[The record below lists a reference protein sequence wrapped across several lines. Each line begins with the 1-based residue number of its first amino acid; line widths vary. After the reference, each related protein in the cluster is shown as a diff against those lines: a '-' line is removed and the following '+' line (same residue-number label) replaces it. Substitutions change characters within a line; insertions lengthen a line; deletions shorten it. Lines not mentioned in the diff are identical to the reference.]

1 MVWYSHL
8 YKSFPQFVMVHAV
21 KGFSIVNETEI
32 DVILKFPCF
41 LYSPAD
47 VSNLTSSSSSFF
59 KPRLDI
65 WTFLFGIILKPS
77 MQNFKYDLTSMGDQC
92 NCLVVST
99 FFGTT
104 LLGNWDKY

>member
-8 YKSFPQFVMVHAV
+8 SKSFPQFVMIHTV
-21 KGFSIVNETEI
+21 KSFSIVNETEI

-41 LYSPAD
+41 LYCPAN
-47 VSNLTSSSSSFF
+47 VGNLISSSSSFF
-59 KPRLDI
+59 KPSLDI
-65 WTFLFGIILKPS
+65 WTFLFGIMLKPG
-77 MQNFKYDLTSMGDQC
+77 MQNFKYDLTSMGDEF

-104 LLGNWDKY
+104 LLGK